1 MPQDIVPIVSLLISM
16 LFWTMELM
24 RVTCDFCGSKPKKNR
39 QDREDWALNVGAPVD
54 LGKWSAK
61 ETQHSGRG
69 KNIMESCTDF
79 SLNIIVWYGSKKD
92 CFFMIYYLQYR
103 ILTILATMFSM
114 HINHWKPVYRT
125 FNPSYVWHTLS
136 RHKYVAWAGTDL
148 MWISGKCVECHYC
161 RSELH
166 RKLHPKSGLEP
177 AWVRV

>member
-1 MPQDIVPIVSLLISM
+1 MPQDIVPIVSLLVSM
-16 LFWTMELM
+16 LMYHGIDASYLWFLRIET
-24 RVTCDFCGSKPKKNR
+24 KKNR
-39 QDREDWALNVGAPVD
+39 QDREDWALNVGDPVD
-54 LGKWSAK
+54 LGKWSQAVASSFK
-61 ETQHSGRG
+61 AR
-69 KNIMESCTDF
+69 NIMKSCTD
-79 SLNIIVWYGSKKD
+79 LIVWYGSKKD
-92 CFFMIYYLQYR
+92 CLPAVSNLNYTGNYV
-103 ILTILATMFSM
+103 SM

-166 RKLHPKSGLEP
+166 CKLHPKSGLEP